1 MELSQLGKAPI
12 AGDKPA
18 GGDCRYDAAFE
29 SLQAQIDKL
38 ASPTASGKVDWP
50 RVVELSTA
58 ILSETSKDLIVAG
71 YLAVGLIHT
80 RQIDGLDEG
89 ILILKDL
96 VENFWDHLYPEKK
109 RMRGRTGAIF
119 WWMEKTENELPKLKP
134 GPVSA
139 HQTERIQANLNALDR
154 LLADK
159 MPDSPVLR
167 SLVRQVRQMPVQQ
180 PKAAQ
185 APPAETK
192 KDPATE
198 SPSPPSAKAIST
210 PVVPARSA
218 TISKSIESE
227 QDVRESIDAVVGI
240 LRRCSHFLI
249 QHDLTNPLAYRY
261 RRMASWAKVET
272 SPAHVDGVTQLP
284 PPAPQVIQQL
294 NDLQEDDN
302 WPALIQQAEQKVSQ
316 FVFWLDLHF
325 MVSKGLETLGPTYR
339 NALHTVRRE
348 CAWFLQ
354 LCSGIETLCFADG
367 TPFAQPATLQWL
379 KEIVP
384 GGNGNSANR
393 DDAPNA
399 PEDPFNSIVQQALA
413 MARQKQLVPA
423 VDLLQQQMLA
433 SSSGSAQMR
442 WRLAIVRVLLTA
454 KKYRPAIPHLE
465 KILSDIDGF
474 NLEQWDPLIALEG
487 LTTVWKGYAAQ
498 SANGHKQRADEILA
512 RIAQISPVEAVRL
525 GTR

>member
-1 MELSQLGKAPI
+1 MDLLQLGKAPI
-12 AGDKPA
+12 AGDKPV
-18 GGDCRYDAAFE
+18 GCDCRYDAAFE

-38 ASPTASGKVDWP
+38 ASPSASGKVDWT
-50 RVVELSTA
+50 RVVELSAA
-58 ILSETSKDLIVAG
+58 ILSETSKDLVVAG

-96 VENFWDHLYPEKK
+96 VENYWDYLYPAKK
-109 RMRGRTGAIF
+109 RMRGRVGAIS
-119 WWMEKTENELPKLKP
+119 WWIEKTENELLKLKP

-139 HQTERIQANLNALDR
+139 HQTERIQANLNALDQQ
-154 LLADK
+154 LADK
-159 MPDSPVLR
+159 MPDPPVLR
-167 SLVRQVRQMPVQQ
+167 SLLRQVRQIPVQQ
-180 PKAAQ
+180 PEAPQ

-192 KDPATE
+192 KEPAAE
-198 SPSPPSAKAIST
+198 PPSTPSVKAT
-210 PVVPARSA
+210 TAPVAPTRAETTSQA
-218 TISKSIESE
+218 IESE
-227 QDVRESIDAVVGI
+227 QDMRDSIDAAVGL
-240 LRRCSHFLI
+240 LRRTSHFLI
-249 QHDLTNPLAYRY
+249 QQDLTNPLAYRY

-272 SPAHVDGVTQLP
+272 PPPHTDGVTQLP
-284 PPAPQVIQQL
+284 PPAPQVIRLL
-294 NDLQEDDN
+294 NDLQQDDN

-325 MVSKGLETLGPTYR
+325 MVSKGLETLGPPYR

-348 CAWFLQ
+348 CAWFLRH
-354 LCSGIETLCFADG
+354 CSGIETLCFADG
-367 TPFAQPATLQWL
+367 TPFARPSTLQWL

-384 GGNGNSANR
+384 GGNGNGADR
-393 DDAPNA
+393 DAAPNV
-399 PEDPFNSIVQQALA
+399 PEDPFNAIVQQALA

-442 WRLAIVRVLLTA
+442 WRLAIVRVLLTV
-454 KKYRPAIPHLE
+454 KKYRQAIPHLE

-474 NLEQWDPLIALEG
+474 KLEQWDPPMALEG

-498 SANGHKQRADEILA
+498 TAKEQKQRADEILA
-512 RIAQISPVEAVRL
+512 RIAQINPAEAVRL
-525 GTR
+525 VPG